1 MMKRRDFL
9 KLSAAMPVFLAPPV
23 VVSLTG
29 RALAARGR
37 WDRTLILLEFNGGND
52 GINTIVP
59 YADPTYY
66 EIRPRIAVPR
76 DKVIQIDEKL
86 GFNPNLEP
94 LLPLWKAGDMAVTLG
109 VGYPDPN
116 LSHFRGIDIWDTAS
130 DSDVILEEGWVS
142 RLFHESRPS
151 SDFATEGVVLGRNS
165 VGPLL
170 GGKARILSL
179 NRKPD
184 KFIKQAGRMTPG
196 PMIRSSGALA
206 HLIKQRQDLRTA
218 ADHIIA
224 RQIENVDAGAAFPD
238 TQLGDQF
245 RLVAR
250 FLAAGV
256 KVPFVKL
263 SLGKYDTHVEQEPLH
278 GQLLAEV
285 AGAIA
290 TFADVMKAKGL
301 WHKVLV
307 MSYSEFGRRPE
318 ENNSL
323 GTDHGTSAPH
333 FFFGGKVKG
342 GLYGEQ
348 PPLDDMEDKNLKYS
362 IHFRSLYATAA
373 REWWGLDAPFIK
385 EKPLGIIS

>member
-1 MMKRRDFL
+1 ML
-9 KLSAAMPVFLAPPV
+9 V
-23 VVSLTG
+23 VVQLG
-29 RALAARGR
+29 
-37 WDRTLILLEFNGGND
+37 GGND
-52 GINTIVP
+52 GLNTLVP
-59 YADPTYY
+59 YASGAYY
-66 EIRPRIAVPR
+66 DARPGLAVPPER
-76 DKVIQIDEKL
+76 V
-86 GFNPNLEP
+86 
-94 LLPLWKAGDMAVTLG
+94 LPLDERVGLHESLAALRPLYDAGQLAIVEG
-109 VGYPDPN
+109 VGYPDPK

-170 GGKARILSL
+170 GGKARTLSL

-196 PMIRSSGALA
+196 PRIRSSGALA

-333 FFFGGKVKG
+333 FVFGGKVKG

-385 EKPLGIIS
+385 EKALGIIS